1 MHVETCHNAYTNIM
15 HIEDDDIVAELLD
28 YESTG
33 MMTIPVFIALNTMDV
48 ERRKRIYQLFEL
60 ARMLTKP
67 PVDEPEL

>member
-1 MHVETCHNAYTNIM
+1 M
-15 HIEDDDIVAELLD
+15 HIEDDDIVAELLE

-48 ERRKRIYQLFEL
+48 ERRKRIYQLSEV
-60 ARMLTKP
+60 ARILTRP

>member
-1 MHVETCHNAYTNIM
+1 M
-15 HIEDDDIVAELLD
+15 HIEDDDIVAELLE

-48 ERRKRIYQLFEL
+48 ERRKRIYQLYEV
-60 ARMLTKP
+60 ARILTRP

>member
-1 MHVETCHNAYTNIM
+1 M
-15 HIEDDDIVAELLD
+15 HIEDDDIVAELLE

-48 ERRKRIYQLFEL
+48 ERRKRIYQLYEV
-60 ARMLTKP
+60 ARILTMP